1 MRTLLVTV
9 IAAIVLGLF
18 LGLPGC
24 GTLSTTGVDTRQSVT
39 VQQVQR
45 TINEANATLAAIASV
60 IAQNVTD
67 GTMAKT
73 DAQSA
78 LTRVKEYA
86 SYADQAQK
94 LLDNGVVLDAKSRA
108 EFAHGLISS
117 LHKQIAAKARTP

>member
-1 MRTLLVTV
+1 MRTILVTTL
-9 IAAIVLGLF
+9 AAIVLGLF

-24 GTLSTTGVDTRQSVT
+24 TTLGTTGVDTQQSVT

-67 GTMAKT
+67 GTMAKP

-78 LTRVKEYA
+78 LTKVKEYA

-94 LLDNGVVLDAKSRA
+94 LLDDGVVLDAKSRA

-117 LHKQIAAKARTP
+117 LHKQVAAKARTP